1 MMLGAAAMPSMNY
14 CDMASPS
21 PPAPRR
27 HHPDLG
33 RRGGLLKSAST
44 MSSASIDVADSSDT
58 KVPDTK
64 ANDSIGDFVNL
75 ADSAKAA
82 QEKHSSWR
90 QAPFR

>member
-1 MMLGAAAMPSMNY
+1 
-14 CDMASPS
+14 
-21 PPAPRR
+21 
-27 HHPDLG
+27 
-33 RRGGLLKSAST
+33 
-44 MSSASIDVADSSDT
+44 MSSASIDVADSTDT

-64 ANDSIGDFVNL
+64 ANDSIGDFVNH